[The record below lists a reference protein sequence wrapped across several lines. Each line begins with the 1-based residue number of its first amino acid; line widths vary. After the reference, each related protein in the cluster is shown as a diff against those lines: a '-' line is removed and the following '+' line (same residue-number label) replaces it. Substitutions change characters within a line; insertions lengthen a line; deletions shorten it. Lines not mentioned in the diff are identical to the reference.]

1 MIKDYRVKIT
11 IRNDKILSKIESLGY
26 KSVMNFCFKTG
37 LPYQPVTEIIN
48 GKLKPLSMKGTL
60 KPFVQSVLDL
70 LGMTP
75 EEAFTDRQL
84 QGFNRSGYVFKIE
97 EQEMRQLVDPVQNQE
112 RKVIENDIKLKI
124 TQAIHKRL
132 NHREERFLS
141 LRYGLNGGA
150 EHTLEEI
157 SKMFNVTR
165 ERVRQIILRA
175 ERKLKHPEVMDS
187 IINTGFADLYTKVDI
202 SRERIERADDDE
214 AFLDRLAKK
223 HLN

>member
-11 IRNDKILSKIESLGY
+11 IRNEKILSKMESLGY
-26 KSVMNFCFKTG
+26 VSVMNFCHKTG

-70 LGMTP
+70 LQMTP
-75 EEAFTDRQL
+75 DEAFTDRQL
-84 QGFNRSGYVFKIE
+84 QGFNKSGYIFKLK

-124 TQAIHKRL
+124 VQAMHKRL
-132 NHREERFLS
+132 NDREERFLS
-141 LRYGLNGGA
+141 LKYGFNGGA

-157 SKMFNVTR
+157 SKMFNVSR
-165 ERVRQIILRA
+165 ERVRQIIKRG

-187 IINTGFADLYTKVDI
+187 IINTGFADLYTKVNI
-202 SRERIERADDDE
+202 SREQIERADDDE

>member
-11 IRNDKILSKIESLGY
+11 IRNEKILSKMESLGY
-26 KSVMNFCFKTG
+26 ISVMNFCHKTG

-70 LGMTP
+70 LQMTP
-75 EEAFTDRQL
+75 DEAFTDRQL
-84 QGFNRSGYVFKIE
+84 QGFNKSGYIFKLK

-124 TQAIHKRL
+124 VQAMHKRL
-132 NHREERFLS
+132 NDREERFLS
-141 LRYGLNGGA
+141 LKYGFNGGA

-157 SKMFNVTR
+157 SKMFNVSR
-165 ERVRQIILRA
+165 ERVRQIIKRG
-175 ERKLKHPEVMDS
+175 ERKLKHPEVMDA
-187 IINTGFADLYTKVDI
+187 IINTGFADLYTKVNI
-202 SRERIERADDDE
+202 SREQIERAEDDE

>member
-11 IRNDKILSKIESLGY
+11 IRNEKILSKMESLGY
-26 KSVMNFCFKTG
+26 ISVMNFCHKTG

-70 LGMTP
+70 LQMTP
-75 EEAFTDRQL
+75 DEAFTDRQL
-84 QGFNRSGYVFKIE
+84 QGFNKSGYIFKLK

-124 TQAIHKRL
+124 VQAMHKRL
-132 NHREERFLS
+132 NDREERFLS
-141 LRYGLNGGA
+141 LKYGFNGGA

-157 SKMFNVTR
+157 SKMFNVSR
-165 ERVRQIILRA
+165 ERVRQIIKRG
-175 ERKLKHPEVMDS
+175 ERKLKHPEVMDA
-187 IINTGFADLYTKVDI
+187 IINTGFADLYTKVNI
-202 SRERIERADDDE
+202 SREQIERADDDE